1 MQTLILSKRVLLF
14 TLFTHFASA
23 EQESEVEK
31 VTFLGVSTSTLPAL
45 ISDQLNLP
53 RGLYLS
59 VDQVSTGSPAEKA
72 GIICND
78 ILLNFDDQI
87 LVNSTQLKAVVKMK
101 NSGDSVLLNIL
112 RRGQKTSVQVV
123 LDEIDHS
130 LPNNSLK
137 LYDALQENQ
146 SSDDPFSNNPNE
158 GLPDFLPTISDLLN
172 TSILKDLDFNNPLHG
187 NREVNN
193 QAFTYSN
200 QKNHIVINDE
210 QGKIEYTVENGKKY
224 LKAFDP
230 AGKIIFE
237 GPLNTPKQRE
247 KLPNNVLKKLYKIE
261 SYN

>member
-23 EQESEVEK
+23 DQESEVEK

-123 LDEIDHS
+123 LDEIDH
-130 LPNNSLK
+130 
-137 LYDALQENQ
+137 LQEATQ
-146 SSDDPFSNNPNE
+146 IHT
-158 GLPDFLPTISDLLN
+158 GVQ
-172 TSILKDLDFNNPLHG
+172 H
-187 NREVNN
+187 
-193 QAFTYSN
+193 
-200 QKNHIVINDE
+200 
-210 QGKIEYTVENGKKY
+210 
-224 LKAFDP
+224 
-230 AGKIIFE
+230 
-237 GPLNTPKQRE
+237 
-247 KLPNNVLKKLYKIE
+247 
-261 SYN
+261 